1 MSLVERVPDW
11 NKLPGSPTN
20 EDEAEDAVVVAV
32 EVVVVVAVVAVEVL
46 ADVTQGTPHHF
57 KNSPGFVDEAGFKK
71 NSELICNRR
80 FIEKLNLMVVK
91 VTDQIMALKIV
102 HQNLLLSPSWKKAVE
117 T

>member
-1 MSLVERVPDW
+1 M
-11 NKLPGSPTN
+11 PGSPTN
-20 EDEAEDAVVVAV
+20 EDEAEDAVVVADDA
-32 EVVVVVAVVAVEVL
+32 VVAVEVAVEVL
-46 ADVTQGTPHHF
+46 ADVTQGTQHHF

-102 HQNLLLSPSWKKAVE
+102 HQNLLLSPS
-117 T
+117 

>member
-11 NKLPGSPTN
+11 NKLPGSPTK
-20 EDEAEDAVVVAV
+20 EDEAEDAVVDADVAV
-32 EVVVVVAVVAVEVL
+32 EIAAVVAVVVL
-46 ADVTQGTPHHF
+46 ADVTQGTQHHF

-91 VTDQIMALKIV
+91 VTDQIMALK
-102 HQNLLLSPSWKKAVE
+102 LSIRTSF
-117 T
+117 